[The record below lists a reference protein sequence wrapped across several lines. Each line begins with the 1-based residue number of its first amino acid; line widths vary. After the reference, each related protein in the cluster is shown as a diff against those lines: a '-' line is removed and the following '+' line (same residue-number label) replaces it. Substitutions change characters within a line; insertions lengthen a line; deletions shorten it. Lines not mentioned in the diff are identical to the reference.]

1 MPDIVVGRVNLRDL
15 SYVLGALRP
24 QDREEIQCQIPD
36 DMEPQHI
43 AATMVVPDRVFIV
56 YLGLEPVAAFGFLPI
71 ALAGNVLSGFAYGTL
86 KMTKRV
92 TAKITRFVKTE
103 LKPRWRAAG
112 VTRVEIRAQASHPDA
127 HVWLQSA
134 GADLDC
140 LLMGWGKHGENFRL
154 YSWTRY

>member
-1 MPDIVVGRVNLRDL
+1 MPDIVIGRVNLRDL

-24 QDREEIQCQIPD
+24 QDREEMQCQLPD

-71 ALAGNVLSGFAYGTL
+71 SLAGNVLSGFAYGTS
-86 KMTKRV
+86 KMTRRV
-92 TAKITRFVKTE
+92 VAKITRFVKTE
-103 LKPRWRAAG
+103 LKPRWKAAG
-112 VTRVEIRAQASHPDA
+112 VTRVEIRAKMGHPDA
-127 HVWLQSA
+127 HRWLISA
-134 GADLDC
+134 GAELDC
-140 LLMGWGKHGENFRL
+140 YLWGWGKSGQTFLL